1 MDVQGPFFTLAKAAE
16 YCGYSPDG
24 FHRLLKGYSMPKF
37 GPRKN
42 RYARSVLDAFMESP
56 DTFKKSDSSSLRRR
70 RNLKPVVVRRGG

>member
-24 FHRLLKGYSMPKF
+24 FRRLLKGYSMPKY

-42 RYARSVLDAFMESP
+42 RYARSVLDAFMECP
-56 DTFKKSDSSSLRRR
+56 EMFKEPASFSCSRRR
-70 RNLKPVVVRRGG
+70 GLKPVVVR